1 MTKFWVQQMI
11 RPRRGRE
18 LLVNITVRLADQ

>member
-1 MTKFWVQQMI
+1 MSANRLF

-18 LLVNITVRLADQ
+18 LLLAVPLINR